1 MSGQVLDGQFRIDE
15 FVGEGGFSIVYK
27 GTHVGL
33 SEPIAIK
40 CLKLPTALGSALVES
55 FVKRF
60 RDESRLHYKLSQGN
74 LHIVRSI
81 ASGTTFAPTT
91 SALVPY
97 TVLEWLEGRSLADEF
112 VDRRSKGLRGRSLG
126 EVVKLLDSA
135 VDAVAFAH
143 AQGVVHRDLNPGN
156 LFLARTAAGTKLKVL
171 DFGVAKILADSTL
184 AMGPSARTLGNVRM
198 FAPAYGAP
206 EQFDERVGA
215 VGPWTDVYALSLVL
229 LEALTD
235 RTVMEGEHLGE
246 FAMKALDPQHRP
258 TPRSLGVAV
267 GDEVEALMTRALAI
281 APSERPRDAG
291 ELWGMLKH
299 AIRTDEQSGVAPH
312 AHHVQPTQPD
322 APSTVRMPERM
333 MTGQSPV
340 VEVVRPGSTPP
351 PGRVST
357 GVSAP
362 PASPG
367 IPGARSSLPGSA
379 SSSSGLASTLRA
391 DQLSGVMRAPGHGST
406 LRMARTPKSG
416 AEALAATP
424 GPPPVHNTPLPAP
437 PAPIVVGATAPMHAM
452 TPPPPAAP
460 VLGPL
465 PPHSP
470 LPQFSKPPPSAIFLR
485 SGQPPPA
492 ERRARTPWGLL
503 VLLFLLVF
511 GLLAVGVWLIGYGG
525 HR

>member
-1 MSGQVLDGQFRIDE
+1 MTGQVLDGQFRIDQ

-27 GTHVGL
+27 GTHIGL

-112 VDRRSKGLRGRSLG
+112 NDRRSKGSRGRPLP

-156 LFLARTAAGTKLKVL
+156 LFLARTASGTKLKVL
-171 DFGVAKILADSTL
+171 DFGVAKILVDSSL

-215 VGPWTDVYALSLVL
+215 IGPWTDVYALSLVL

-246 FAMKALDPQHRP
+246 FAMKALDVQHRP
-258 TPRSLGVAV
+258 TPRAVGVAV
-267 GDEVEALMTRALAI
+267 GDEVEALMTRALSV
-281 APSERPRDAG
+281 APSHRPRDAG

-299 AIRTDEQSGVAPH
+299 AIRADEESGVPPH
-312 AHHVQPTQPD
+312 AHHVLAAEQA

-333 MTGQSPV
+333 TTGQSPV
-340 VEVVRPGSTPP
+340 VEIVRPASTPP
-351 PGRVST
+351 G
-357 GVSAP
+357 
-362 PASPG
+362 SPG
-367 IPGARSSLPGSA
+367 IPGARSSLPGGA
-379 SSSSGLASTLRA
+379 SPSGLTSTLRA
-391 DQLSGVMRAPGHGST
+391 DPSGALRAGHSST
-406 LRMARTPKSG
+406 LRMARTPRSG

-424 GPPPVHNTPLPAP
+424 GPPPVYTPVPAP
-437 PAPIVVGATAPMHAM
+437 TAPQAALVPAPTHAM

-470 LPQFSKPPPSAIFLR
+470 LPTFSKPPPSAIFLG
-485 SGQPPPA
+485 SGHPPA
-492 ERRARTPWGLL
+492 AGRRGRAPWALLAVLL
-503 VLLFLLVF
+503 VVVF
-511 GLLAVGVWLIGYGG
+511 GLLAAGVWLIGYGG